1 LKIEIPG
8 VMVIEAL
15 MKGTQLSIS
24 PGDFG
29 GSDMALKIKATFTE
43 MVKKL

>member
-1 LKIEIPG
+1 LKIEVPG

-15 MKGTQLSIS
+15 MKGSQLSIS

-29 GSDMALKIKATFTE
+29 GSDEALKIKSDFTE
-43 MVKKL
+43 MVKKI